1 MKATAFVIIEVI
13 SEAVSLNKGRG
24 RPKEIAYGSKVDYG
38 IMKRSYPFMARL
50 IMDGGER
57 CGGAVIADR

>member
-1 MKATAFVIIEVI
+1 MKATAFVMIVVI
-13 SEAVSLNKGRG
+13 SEGVSQGRG